1 MLAQNY
7 CTMVLSIITL
17 SKRILCKN
25 TIKMSKMWLSVCAI
39 FKTTKQP
46 KKHFAFGTSKAAPV
60 VRSLRKIG
68 IKVINQKMLKTD
80 SVKKLQNNINDLQPT
95 YNRSSECTFSIKMAS
110 KKMTFADK
118 LLKIIS
124 SVISF
129 VHLAQS
135 LCLSHDTW
143 AQFVI

>member
-39 FKTTKQP
+39 FKTTKQL

-118 LLKIIS
+118 FLKIIS

-129 VHLAQS
+129 VHLAHS
-135 LCLSHDTW
+135 LCLSLDTL